1 MYKSSKELMN
11 ELMERMGLDPSL
23 VSSQKDK
30 SSLNNDVCTEETE
43 EIKETKESKEPEELG
58 ELKECEETGESNRDL
73 WGTIEYAIS
82 QCPVAMHKDVN
93 RPLFLLA
100 QRIRGLE
107 EEQGVTLPLDLIS
120 EIVRRWQLRNQDKLE
135 DNHDYLT
142 EFLDKLSLVRFP
154 KGHALVNALAA
165 AKRLPPPKQTR
176 CLSREVQLLACLC
189 CELQREAGTNAFFL
203 NGRSAAKLLC
213 QPHRTVASWLRAL
226 CRAGVIALEAKG
238 RIGFAS
244 RYRYIAVQ

>member
-11 ELMERMGLDPSL
+11 ELLERMGLDPSL

-43 EIKETKESKEPEELG
+43 EIKEIKETKEPEELG
-58 ELKECEETGESNRDL
+58 ELKECEETGECNRDL
-73 WGTIEYAIS
+73 LGTIENAIS
-82 QCPVAMHKDVN
+82 QCPVAIHKDVN
-93 RPLFLLA
+93 RALFMLA

-107 EEQGVTLPLDLIS
+107 EEQGSTLPLDVIS
-120 EIVRRWQLRNQDKLE
+120 EIVRRWQSRNHDKLE

-165 AKRLPPPKQTR
+165 AKRLPPPKQTIS
-176 CLSREVQLLACLC
+176 LSREVQMLACLC
-189 CELQREAGTNAFFL
+189 RELQRQAGTNPFFL
-203 NGRSAAKLLC
+203 NGRSAAKVLG
-213 QPHRTVASWLRAL
+213 QPHETVASWLRAL
-226 CRAGVIALEAKG
+226 RHLGVIALDTEG
-238 RIGFAS
+238 RRGFAS